1 MLPIGKTKDCR
12 DVFGL
17 QIEGVDPGD
26 PLQTLCQVLTRDKD
40 VDIKSFGDK
49 MMGYSAKASKARS
62 RKKIKAA
69 EKATAAQAAEK
80 ARIVAETAERAR
92 VAAEALAAGEKL
104 LP

>member
-17 QIEGVDPGD
+17 PIEGVDPGD
-26 PLQTLCQVLTRDKD
+26 PFQTLCQVLTRDKD

-62 RKKIKAA
+62 RKRIKAA
-69 EKATAAQAAEK
+69 EKAAE
-80 ARIVAETAERAR
+80 AAERAR